1 MKKYTSP
8 GFTLAEV
15 LITLGII
22 GVVAAITIPTLIANI
37 QGSRYRNQFK
47 KAIST
52 LSQAARMSDTQYN
65 FDYAGVY
72 QRCTNPKTDHP
83 DNIRS
88 ICALINGTIKGTTYS
103 RLEDLKINGT
113 TKKYQIK
120 AISSMV
126 KEYANNNWGFPTYTL
141 SDGTLIIIHNAFG
154 INTPCTKGIG
164 TILKDDYSATLD
176 GLSACTMLIDV
187 NGTTLPNTEV
197 SCTTGSNELK
207 DNNICI
213 VKNKDITDIFPVRVH
228 DGVVEPATPASR
240 YVLQSAK

>member
-47 KAIST
+47 KVIST

-72 QRCTNPKTDHP
+72 QPCANPKTDHP
-83 DNIRS
+83 ENIRS

-103 RLEDLKINGT
+103 RFEDLKINGT
-113 TKKYQIK
+113 NKKYKIK
-120 AISSMV
+120 AISGV
-126 KEYANNNWGFPTYTL
+126 GQDYNNDNQHTYTL
-141 SDGTLIIIHNAFG
+141 SDGTLIIIHTNFG
-154 INTPCTKGIG
+154 IYTPCTKGIG
-164 TILKDDYSATLD
+164 TILKDDYSATVD